1 MAYTAPAGDA
11 VHFQFPGGTYSAPS
25 GDAVAFTHAP
35 VPTAT
40 VEAVLPLTADVTAT
54 FGLPTAS
61 GTVDAVLPL
70 TGDVQVFTGTIAT
83 VAAVLPLTAAVQGI
97 VPRYIL
103 KGVVKDGNTLV
114 DRRVRVYRRSTGE
127 LVTQGDTTGGA
138 FEFAVGTT
146 QDEYLI
152 LPVDLSAGATDWAP
166 PCANRVLSVLLTD

>member
-1 MAYTAPAGDA
+1 MSYTPPASDAVAFEFPGTAYTAPAGDA
-11 VHFQFPGGTYSAPS
+11 VAFAFAP
-25 GDAVAFTHAP
+25 P
-35 VPTAT
+35 PTAT
-40 VEAVLPLTADVTAT
+40 VAAVLPITADVEADYSA
-54 FGLPTAS
+54 PTAS

-70 TGDVQVFTGTIAT
+70 
-83 VAAVLPLTAAVQGI
+83 VAAVQADSGYLSTVTAVLPITASIAALL
-97 VPRYIL
+97 PRYIL

-127 LVTQGDTTGGA
+127 LVTQGDTTGGS